1 MEITAVQE
9 KVAMGSEQ
17 ATDRLKI
24 FTGNAN
30 KALAKAI
37 CVNLGIGLGEAS
49 VGRFSDGECEIRI
62 EENVR
67 GVDCFIVQPTSPPVN
82 EHVMEL
88 LVMIDALARASARR
102 ITAVMPY
109 YGYGRQDRKA
119 EPRVPIS
126 AKLVAN
132 LIAAAGADRVLAMD
146 LHAGQIQ
153 GFFDIPV
160 DHLYGMPVFLEY
172 LRKKNLRDLVVVSPD
187 AGGVE
192 RARAFAKRLNA
203 DLAIV
208 DKRRPRPNEA
218 AVMHIIGEVERKTAI
233 VLDDM
238 VDTAG
243 TLVRVA
249 QALQEQGAMRVLA
262 ACSHGVLSGDA
273 VPCIETSP
281 IEELLI
287 TDSIP
292 LQGKKSKKVRVLS
305 VAGLLAEAIKRIHNE
320 ESVSSLFA

>member
-1 MEITAVQE
+1 MTE
-9 KVAMGSEQ
+9 
-17 ATDRLKI
+17 RLKI

-30 KALAKAI
+30 PALAEEICQCLKVPLGKA
-37 CVNLGIGLGEAS
+37 E
-49 VGRFSDGECEIRI
+49 VGHFSDGELQIKI
-62 EENVR
+62 LENVR
-67 GVDCFIVQPTSPPVN
+67 GDDTYVVQPTSPPVN
-82 EHVMEL
+82 ESVMEL
-88 LVMIDALARASARR
+88 LIMVDALARASARR
-102 ITAVMPY
+102 ITVVIPY

-132 LIAAAGADRVLAMD
+132 LITAAGANRVLAMD

-160 DHLYGMPVFLEY
+160 DHLYAMPVFLDY
-172 LRKKNLRDLVVVSPD
+172 IRKKKLKDLVIVSPD

-218 AVMHIIGEVERKTAI
+218 NVMNVIGDVQGKTAI
-233 VLDDM
+233 LLDDM

-243 TLVRVA
+243 TLTEDA
-249 QALQEQGAMRVLA
+249 KALKRFGAKHVYA
-262 ACSHGVLSGDA
+262 ACSHGVLSGPA
-273 VPCIETSP
+273 MKRLGTSP
-281 IEELLI
+281 IEELMI
-287 TDSIP
+287 SNSIA
-292 LQGKKSKKVRVLS
+292 LNGKETKKVHVLS
-305 VAGLLAEAIKRIHNE
+305 VAPLLAEAIKRIHE
-320 ESVSSLFA
+320 DQSVSQLFV